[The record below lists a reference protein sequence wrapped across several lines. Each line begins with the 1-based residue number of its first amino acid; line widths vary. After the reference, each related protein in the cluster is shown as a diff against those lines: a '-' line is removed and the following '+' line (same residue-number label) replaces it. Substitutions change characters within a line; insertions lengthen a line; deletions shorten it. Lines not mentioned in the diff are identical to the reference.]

1 MFLWGRSLSVRG
13 RLALATNLPPVRTI
27 YPSRPLDRIVPF
39 LLADIGEGI
48 AEVEVLEWHVQE
60 GTPVRQFDR
69 IAEVQSDKATV
80 EITSRYDGIVRKVH
94 YAKGATARVGQPLVD
109 IEVEGDESGDTG
121 TGEAASGNVPKEGVS
136 TVTERQTTTKTN
148 VISSTDPVRT
158 SSASSDIVP
167 SSGVKAMPGVR
178 HLAKSRGID
187 IATVRGT
194 GAQGQVTRE
203 DILKYASVG
212 AAARVA
218 PGPRL
223 SSSAARADQRFEL
236 IPLSAFQKAMVKSM
250 QASLA
255 IPHFGYHDELLVDQ
269 ILSLRSSLLAAV
281 ERDYGVRLTPM
292 AFYLKALSL
301 ALTEHPQLNAH
312 YEPTTGAVRRYASHN
327 FCLAVDTEHGLS
339 VPVLHDVQSLSI
351 IDIAREAN
359 RLAEAARANR
369 LPSTDLTGG
378 TITVSNIGSVG
389 GTTASP
395 VILSPQ
401 VAIVAL
407 GKAQRLPR
415 FDEQQK
421 IVGRT
426 IMPISW
432 SADHRIV
439 DGATLARFTQKW
451 KELVETPASSLLLHL
466 TQP

>member
-1 MFLWGRSLSVRG
+1 MFLWRKSLLVQG
-13 RLALATNLPPVRTI
+13 RLAVITNLPHARTI
-27 YPSRPLDRIVPF
+27 HASRPLDRIVPF

-48 AEVEVLEWHVQE
+48 TEVEVLEWHVQE

-80 EITSRYDGIVRKVH
+80 EITSRYDGVIRKLH
-94 YAKGATARVGQPLVD
+94 YAKGATARVGQPLID
-109 IEVEGDESGDTG
+109 IEVEGGDESGDTG
-121 TGEAASGNVPKEGVS
+121 TEETASGNAIKGAAPTASGRQS
-136 TVTERQTTTKTN
+136 TETN
-148 VISSTDPVRT
+148 VPGRDHKLTISAADTL
-158 SSASSDIVP
+158 SSSR
-167 SSGVKAMPGVR
+167 VKAMPGVR

-187 IATVRGT
+187 IASVRGT
-194 GAQGQVTRE
+194 GAQGQVTHE
-203 DILKYASVG
+203 DVLKHSGELATKL
-212 AAARVA
+212 A
-218 PGPRL
+218 PGSKSPSAVPR
-223 SSSAARADQRFEL
+223 QNQQQTEL

-250 QASLA
+250 QASLT
-255 IPHFGYHDELLVDQ
+255 IPHFGYNDEFAVDQ

-281 ERDYGVRLTPM
+281 ERDYGIRLTPM
-292 AFYLKALSL
+292 AFYLKALSIT
-301 ALTEHPQLNAH
+301 LTEHPQLNAH
-312 YEPTTGAVRRYASHN
+312 YESESGAVRRYTSHN
-327 FCLAVDTEHGLS
+327 ICLAVDTDHGLS
-339 VPVLHDVQSLSI
+339 VPVLRDVQTLSI
-351 IDIAREAN
+351 IEVAREAN

-401 VAIVAL
+401 VSIVAL

-415 FDEQQK
+415 FDEHQQ

-439 DGATLARFTQKW
+439 DGATLARFTQRW
-451 KELVETPASSLLLHL
+451 KELVEKPASILLLHL